1 MQLSGWAAR
10 NLRWDAAWVSYF
22 AYGADI
28 VMTRHLSSK
37 VHIDSNGLIS
47 MEDALN
53 MATTNVEKLLGVT
66 RRASESDTVATKGGE
81 LLSFEGKVVA
91 VTSPRRGVVDLF
103 E

>member
-1 MQLSGWAAR
+1 
-10 NLRWDAAWVSYF
+10 
-22 AYGADI
+22 
-28 VMTRHLSSK
+28 MTTTSFLVQAH
-37 VHIDSNGLIS
+37 VDSNGLIS

-66 RRASESDTVATKGGE
+66 RKASDSDTVATKGGE

-91 VTSPRRGVVDLF
+91 VTSPRRRVVDLF

>member
-1 MQLSGWAAR
+1 
-10 NLRWDAAWVSYF
+10 
-22 AYGADI
+22 
-28 VMTRHLSSK
+28 MTTTSFLVQAH
-37 VHIDSNGLIS
+37 VDSHGLIS

-66 RRASESDTVATKGGE
+66 RKASDSDTVATKGGE

-91 VTSPRRGVVDLF
+91 VTSPRRRVVDLF